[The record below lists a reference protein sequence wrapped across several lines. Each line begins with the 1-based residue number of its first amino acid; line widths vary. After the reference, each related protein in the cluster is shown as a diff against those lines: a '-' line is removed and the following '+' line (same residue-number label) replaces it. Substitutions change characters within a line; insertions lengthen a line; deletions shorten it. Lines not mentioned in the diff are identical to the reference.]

1 MVTLTETDDVYQAL
15 KTLGYKGS
23 IQDVQYAYLKD
34 VIFSQFGTSA
44 DKQRL
49 SGMAPP
55 TREVLEIG
63 KVMTNLLQVTRPSL
77 PIGAVAHTCERNT
90 QQGALPVGVTA
101 TGKLRLTYLPVL
113 PGQVISQL
121 SFYTGVAAVGT
132 TNLWFAL
139 YDLNRNLLR
148 VTNDDGAI
156 GFAANAEKK
165 LTLASPYTVPDGV
178 FGLYVGI
185 VWVGVTT
192 SPQLAGAGNQ
202 SAVVGLE
209 KPIAGSADSGL
220 TTPGTAPAVAAVL
233 ETAVSGAGVAYA
245 VAW

>member
-1 MVTLTETDDVYQAL
+1 MVTKDDDVYQSL
-15 KTLGYKGS
+15 TQLGYKGS

-34 VIFSQFGTSA
+34 VYLALLGTSA
-44 DKQRL
+44 DKQKL
-49 SGMAPP
+49 TGMAPP

-63 KVMTNLLQVTRPSL
+63 KVMTNLMQVAHPSL
-77 PIGAVAHTCERNT
+77 PVGAIAQTCERNT

-148 VTNDDGAI
+148 VTNDDGAT
-156 GFAANAEKK
+156 GFAINTEKK
-165 LTLASPYTVPDGV
+165 LALASPYIVPDGV
-178 FGLYVGI
+178 FGLYTGFC
-185 VWVGVTT
+185 WVGVTT

-220 TTPGTAPAVAAVL
+220 TTPATAPAVAAVL